1 MDLCCLLWETVLISC
16 SLLKVVMYF
25 CDKLVCFW
33 KHKNTQA
40 WLMTRVK
47 AWEGQNTG
55 RKSVICLTLALTQK
69 VIRLQEVLQG
79 MTGQSICNNN
89 NNGDDNV
96 ATEKNRMK
104 PYFLFIWCPSRRW
117 SHFNSSTTKVL
128 QLFHFLR
135 QTPLVHH
142 DEFYLK
148 AKGYPI
154 TIVIKFQSIPSFIL
168 INTNFL
174 TVFVLGKYCN
184 IKLVCVW
191 SLTKCTE
198 DSCCPQYSL
207 LSSYSQDCL
216 DQLQGH
222 CWNMLMKRY
231 NQTNKDW

>member
-79 MTGQSICNNN
+79 MTGQSICNNI

-96 ATEKNRMK
+96 AAKK
-104 PYFLFIWCPSRRW
+104 LGW
-117 SHFNSSTTKVL
+117 S
-128 QLFHFLR
+128 
-135 QTPLVHH
+135 PI
-142 DEFYLK
+142 FYLCG
-148 AKGYPI
+148 ALLGDEAI
-154 TIVIKFQSIPSFIL
+154 SIPQRR
-168 INTNFL
+168 
-174 TVFVLGKYCN
+174 KYCN
-184 IKLVCVW
+184 FSISFVKLHLSIMMNFIW
-191 SLTKCTE
+191 KPKGIPS
-198 DSCCPQYSL
+198 PL
-207 LSSYSQDCL
+207 L
-216 DQLQGH
+216 
-222 CWNMLMKRY
+222 
-231 NQTNKDW
+231 

>member
-69 VIRLQEVLQG
+69 VIRLQEVLRG
-79 MTGQSICNNN
+79 MTGQSICNNI

-96 ATEKNRMK
+96 AAKKLGWSPIFYLYGALLGDEAISIPQRRKYCNFSI
-104 PYFLFIWCPSRRW
+104 FLC
-117 SHFNSSTTKVL
+117 
-128 QLFHFLR
+128 

-142 DEFYLK
+142 DEFYPK
-148 AKGYPI
+148 AKRVFHHYIG
-154 TIVIKFQSIPSFIL
+154 FLHIL
-168 INTNFL
+168 RNHFWGSRETPPPL
-174 TVFVLGKYCN
+174 CN
-184 IKLVCVW
+184 IIINW
-191 SLTKCTE
+191 E
-198 DSCCPQYSL
+198 DPSPL
-207 LSSYSQDCL
+207 F
-216 DQLQGH
+216 
-222 CWNMLMKRY
+222 RI
-231 NQTNKDW
+231 T